1 MNSGLVFREYQAEAD
16 NAIIEE
22 LVCKDAATCGIK
34 MFCGI
39 GKSLL
44 MSNGTINLGVQLVVF
59 VFPSLPL
66 IEQFYT
72 NYLKRDSDEAN
83 ANILKI
89 SSDDESTT
97 TPSEIKAFLDKA
109 QPTVNLQICVTY
121 QSYQTLIDNLGDHKI
136 NVCHYDEAHHVV
148 GDICQ
153 KLIFENNTAV
163 CEKQIFYTATPKNA
177 NGIVMYD
184 REKPENSVC
193 GKWVY
198 EYTYLRGVQE
208 EYLNPFE
215 MRIDMYTEN
224 TNKSVLDSIA
234 RAALASGN
242 GRVLTFHSYT
252 ETDGNTSVVRF
263 VDEPS
268 FIESVQRIMRTEF
281 PDKKKLAKTKISM
294 VGMTGKMA
302 VRCNSCRKDTY
313 KCNKRN
319 CCRFNILNRLDKTS
333 ADEIMVISSCRTIG
347 EGIDTKSANMCVFVD
362 PKSSYIDIIQN
373 IGRIVRKPFGV
384 DKPHSTV
391 LIPCWVDKDKYVE
404 ANGDREKCDEII
416 RQDMEK
422 TGNFNGILNVTS
434 ALRQED
440 PELYDICL
448 HYPDTYSPG
457 EIKSNLDKQG
467 FKLLDPIGDGEMIE
481 NLEFVTGDDI
491 DTELYED
498 YENDEE
504 MMMAYVEDN
513 GGCIEIHSNSLET
526 PMEIYGDRESESV
539 VRLFKTIEEDSYDEE
554 IIIYQPI
561 VRKEGTQKNK
571 GLGPPSRKPR
581 PKTNVHTNSEV
592 KVLWN
597 IVGDMDL
604 KKDICSCIIDC
615 EIIDRT
621 ETWKIKRA
629 LICDYMDNN
638 QGKRPNQ
645 KSKNKD
651 EKTLGYW
658 VSDQNKHY
666 DTRGPEHSKF
676 IMTDLEIHKLWTD
689 TIANTK
695 YKALCK
701 IDLNQQWKDTRAL
714 ICENMDNNE
723 GKRPNVNSKNKD
735 EKILGI
741 WVSNQ
746 KTSYEP
752 RGPEHSKYIMKDP
765 EIHKLWTE
773 TIADPKYKAL
783 GMIDLNQQWKD
794 TRALTCENMDNNQG
808 KRPNQRS
815 KNKDEKILGIWVS
828 NQNTNYDPR
837 GPEHSKER
845 MKDPEIHKLW
855 TDTIADPK
863 YKALGMIDLNQQ
875 WKDTLALT
883 CDYMD
888 NNQGKRPNPQS
899 KNKDEKILGEWV
911 STQNKKYDPRG
922 PEHSK
927 ERMKDP
933 EIHKLWTGTIADPKY
948 KALGN
953 VDLNQQWKDTR
964 ALICENMDNNEGKR
978 PNSKSKNKDEKT
990 LGSWVSNQN
999 NKYDPRG
1006 PEHSKQIMKDP
1017 VIHKLW
1023 TDTIAD
1029 PKYKALG
1036 RQTNS
1041 TASPEPVPAIKS
1053 MALASVSE
1061 TTQQPRIESTITKQA
1076 RHKSEMSVL
1085 HQKYKTL
1092 NSQNL
1097 QQLFQDKPQLF
1108 HEYHNISE
1116 ENETTFPCDE
1126 IPRNRIIKKLETIKV
1141 AKNKFKTV
1149 VDMGCGKA
1157 HIANHFT
1164 EKSDSRYKFIS
1175 YDHVSSHQDIEKCD
1189 IASTPLDDNE
1199 VEIAV
1204 LCLAMWGSNCR
1215 DYITEAHRIL
1225 ETSGRLY
1232 IIEATKRWSEKDES
1246 NNMIAG
1252 EEGNKLRTLLEE
1264 TGFQIEEADVRKFS
1278 LFVCVKKA

>member
-1 MNSGLVFREYQAEAD
+1 MNSGLVFRECQAEAD
-16 NAIIEE
+16 DAIMQE
-22 LVCKDAATCGIK
+22 LVDKDAANCGVK
-34 MFCGI
+34 KFCGI

-72 NYLKRDSDEAN
+72 NYLKRDSAEAN

-109 QPTVNLQICVTY
+109 QPSVNLQICVTY
-121 QSYQTLIDNLGDHKI
+121 QSYQTLIDNLGEHKI

-153 KLIFENNTAV
+153 KLIFENNTSV

-281 PDKKKLAKTKISM
+281 PGKKKLAKTKISM

-302 VRCNSCRKDTY
+302 VRCDACRKNTY

-319 CCRFNILNRLDKTS
+319 CCRYNILNRLDKTS
-333 ADEIMVISSCRTIG
+333 DDEIMVISSCRTIG

-362 PKSSYIDIIQN
+362 PKSSYTDIIQN

-481 NLEFVTGDDI
+481 NLEFVIGDDI

-498 YENDEE
+498 YGNDEE
-504 MMMAYVEDN
+504 LMMAYVEDN
-513 GGCIEIHSNSLET
+513 NVCIEIHSNSLET

-561 VRKEGTQKNK
+561 VRKEGTRTNK
-571 GLGPPSRKPR
+571 GLGPPSRKTR

-604 KKDICSCIIDC
+604 TKDICSCIIDC
-615 EIIDRT
+615 EIVDWT
-621 ETWKIKRA
+621 ETWKIKHA
-629 LICDYMDNN
+629 LTRDYMDNN
-638 QGKRPNQ
+638 N
-645 KSKNKD
+645 
-651 EKTLGYW
+651 
-658 VSDQNKHY
+658 
-666 DTRGPEHSKF
+666 
-676 IMTDLEIHKLWTD
+676 
-689 TIANTK
+689 
-695 YKALCK
+695 
-701 IDLNQQWKDTRAL
+701 
-714 ICENMDNNE
+714 
-723 GKRPNVNSKNKD
+723 
-735 EKILGI
+735 
-741 WVSNQ
+741 
-746 KTSYEP
+746 
-752 RGPEHSKYIMKDP
+752 
-765 EIHKLWTE
+765 
-773 TIADPKYKAL
+773 
-783 GMIDLNQQWKD
+783 
-794 TRALTCENMDNNQG
+794 G

-815 KNKDEKILGIWVS
+815 KNKDEKILGSWVGT
-828 NQNTNYDPR
+828 QNANYDPR
-837 GPEHSKER
+837 GPEHSQERMKDPEIHKLWTDTIVDPKYKALGLIDSNQQWKDTLERIRDYMDNNEGNRPNQRSKNKDEKTLGSWVGTQNANYDPRGQEHSKER
-845 MKDPEIHKLW
+845 MKDPEIHKLWTDTIVDPKYKALGRIDSNQQWKDTLALTCKNMDNNEGKRPNSKSKNKDEKTLGMWVGTQNKKYNPRGPEHSKLVMKDPEIHKLW

-863 YKALGMIDLNQQ
+863 YKALGMIDSNQQWKDKLALTCENMDNNKGNRPNVNSKNKDERILGIWVSNQNTKYDPRGPEHSQERMKDPEIHKLWTDTIADPKYKALGLIDSNQQ
-875 WKDTLALT
+875 WKDTLEHI
-883 CDYMD
+883 CVNM
-888 NNQGKRPNPQS
+888 NNNKGKRPNSKS
-899 KNKDEKILGEWV
+899 KNKDEKILGSWV

-927 ERMKDP
+927 FVMKDP
-933 EIHKLWTGTIADPKY
+933 E
-948 KALGN
+948 
-953 VDLNQQWKDTR
+953 
-964 ALICENMDNNEGKR
+964 
-978 PNSKSKNKDEKT
+978 
-990 LGSWVSNQN
+990 
-999 NKYDPRG
+999 
-1006 PEHSKQIMKDP
+1006 
-1017 VIHKLW
+1017 IHKLW

-1036 RQTNS
+1036 RQTNT

-1061 TTQQPRIESTITKQA
+1061 TAQQPRIESIITKQA

-1097 QQLFQDKPQLF
+1097 QQLFQDKPELF